1 MVLAENSYS
10 PGTARARV
18 RNKNQPRKR
27 PRNRPRNKA
36 HKKTLIYFRVIVLI
50 LCGFGLGLYY
60 INMNHQVT
68 ALGYQLEAQK
78 EKVAMLQRDYKQLE
92 LKAAELQCPD
102 RVEEVA
108 VSKLG
113 MHKPDSILLAA
124 LPAEDQTATAQEQN
138 KGEQGQDSNSW
149 SLAFLKWI
157 NRAEASPR

>member
-10 PGTARARV
+10 AGTARARV
-18 RNKNQPRKR
+18 RNKNKLRNK
-27 PRNRPRNKA
+27 PRNRPKNKP
-36 HKKTLIYFRVIVLI
+36 HKKTLIYFQVIALI

-68 ALGYQLEAQK
+68 ALSYRLEAQK

-108 VSKLG
+108 VNKLG
-113 MHKPDSILLAA
+113 MHKPDSILFAA
-124 LPAEDQTATAQEQN
+124 LPPEDETATAQEQ
-138 KGEQGQDSNSW
+138 KKEDQGKDSNSW
-149 SLAFLKWI
+149 SMAFLKWI

>member
-10 PGTARARV
+10 AGTVRASV
-18 RNKNQPRKR
+18 RNKHKL
-27 PRNRPRNKA
+27 RNRPRNRLRNKP
-36 HKKTLIYFRVIVLI
+36 HKKNLLYFQVIALI
-50 LCGFGLGLYY
+50 LCAFGLGLYY

-68 ALGYQLEAQK
+68 ALGYQVEAQK

-108 VSKLG
+108 VNKLG
-113 MHKPDSILLAA
+113 MHKPDSILFAA
-124 LPAEDQTATAQEQN
+124 LPAEDETGGAQEQK
-138 KGEQGQDSNSW
+138 KGDQGEDSNSW
-149 SLAFLKWI
+149 TLAFLKWI